1 MSDKLKVALLYGGRS
16 GEHEISLLSA
26 ASVFLRLSR
35 QRYEV
40 VPIAIDK
47 DGKLYLND
55 HLSVDDNLQALPVK
69 SQHSKPLP
77 GILIDG
83 KFVLDVDV
91 VFPVMHGPLCEDGS
105 IQGALRLAGVAM
117 VGCDVLSSAIGMDK
131 DMTRR
136 VACRPLEAPHFT
148 CTDYEVL
155 SIYQSD
161 ALREQSLKAAAEKF
175 GWPVFV
181 KPTHLGSSV
190 GIHKARDMQALKIA
204 VNDAFRYDDSV
215 LIEKFTPGREIEI
228 SVLENP
234 NPGLPPLVSLAGEIK
249 VNHPDGFYSYTAKY
263 LESDSTDLIIP
274 ANLSEEMLARIQ
286 DCARAIF
293 TRLKCKGM
301 ARVDFFVDGDTIL
314 LNEVN
319 TIPGFTSISMYPK
332 MWERSGLAYE
342 ALLDSLIEVAMTHAR
357 MQKQLVTD
365 YL

>member
-26 ASVFLRLSR
+26 ASVFLKLSR

-40 VPIAIDK
+40 LPVAIDK

-55 HLSVDDNLQALPVK
+55 SLPIDPALKALPVK
-69 SQHSKPLP
+69 NQQSKPLP
-77 GILIDG
+77 GLLIDG

-117 VGCDVLSSAIGMDK
+117 VGCDVMSSAIGMDK
-131 DMTRR
+131 DMTRQ
-136 VACRPLEAPHFT
+136 VACRSSLEPRFT

-155 SIYQSD
+155 SIFHSD
-161 ALREQSLKAAAEKF
+161 AQREQSMKTAAEKF
-175 GWPVFV
+175 GWPLFV
-181 KPTHLGSSV
+181 KPNHLGSSV
-190 GIHKARDMQALKIA
+190 GIHKARDMSALKSA
-204 VNDAFRYDDSV
+204 VDDAFRYDDSV
-215 LIEKFTPGREIEI
+215 LIEKFTPGREIEL
-228 SVLENP
+228 SVLENA

-274 ANLSEEMLARIQ
+274 AHLSEEMLARLQ
-286 DCARAIF
+286 EAARIIF
-293 TRLKCKGM
+293 VRLKCRGM

-314 LNEVN
+314 LNEIN
-319 TIPGFTSISMYPK
+319 TLPGFTHISMYPK
-332 MWERSGLAYE
+332 MWEQSGLAYE
-342 ALLDSLIEVAMTHAR
+342 ALLDSLIAVAMTHAR